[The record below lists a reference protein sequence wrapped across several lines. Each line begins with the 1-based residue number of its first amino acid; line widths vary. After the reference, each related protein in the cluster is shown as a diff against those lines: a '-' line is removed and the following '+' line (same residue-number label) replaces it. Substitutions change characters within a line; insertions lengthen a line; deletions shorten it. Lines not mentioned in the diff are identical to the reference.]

1 MKTETIKKNLG
12 VVFIGIVLACTVLAI
27 GGVWGFI
34 QGETA
39 WQLFG
44 TLVVV
49 AIGLGAAGGLIDK
62 FFKTAVLL
70 LSIGILSPASYSQES
85 SFDDDPKASPAA
97 FVDPLQE
104 RVERLEAV
112 VAENTGTL
120 GDVSETLQSVAE
132 SMKLLANKAPMPQP
146 AKACVCDCEC
156 PTLDE
161 IRTVVREELDRVTV
175 TLKTAAGT
183 VKKTE
188 LPTSKVGAT
197 KSFALQPGDR
207 VVAIDGVPV
216 TPFTYQANERTVTQ
230 YATPRFDMRVTS
242 QGNRIVGAVR
252 QQTCR
257 TVNGVRVCD

>member
-1 MKTETIKKNLG
+1 MMMNTENIKKKMG
-12 VVFIGIVLACTVLAI
+12 VAFVAIVLACTALGVA
-27 GGVWGFI
+27 GVWGAI
-34 QGETA
+34 KGDTA
-39 WQLFG
+39 WQIFA
-44 TLVVV
+44 TLVVC
-49 AIGLGAAGGLIDK
+49 AIGLGTSAAMMGH
-62 FFKTAVLL
+62 FFKAVAF
-70 LSIGILSPASYSQES
+70 IVILFSSQLAFAQEGWE
-85 SFDDDPKASPAA
+85 DDLPIDAEVETY
-97 FVDPLQE
+97 VDPLLTKVDELSEQ
-104 RVERLEAV
+104 
-112 VAENTGTL
+112 VAAL
-120 GDVSETLQSVAE
+120 SVQLAAMKTAE
-132 SMKLLANKAPMPQP
+132 SCQ
-146 AKACVCDCEC
+146 CQC

-188 LPTSKVGAT
+188 LPISKVGAT
-197 KSFALQPGDR
+197 KEFALQPGDR